1 MEVLSESKPRV
12 CFDFEVEK
20 IIGVSSDG
28 RYQVQWA
35 PAWVSKFHLV
45 DCEHL
50 VQEFLRGNAPKNQ
63 KDIKKV
69 ESWGSSDLFG
79 LVICWRYS

>member
-1 MEVLSESKPRV
+1 MAGSMRTFVT
-12 CFDFEVEK
+12 D
-20 IIGVSSDG
+20 GQTDG
-28 RYQVQWA
+28 RTDGADYIGPRW
-35 PAWVSKFHLV
+35 
-45 DCEHL
+45 
-50 VQEFLRGNAPKNQ
+50 LRGNAFKNQ